1 MADLASRVTQPPAE
15 DAPAQDAPAQE
26 AAESNGEETTAAGGP
41 GLWDSEAK
49 IQVALTDLQSDENTP
64 FYSAT
69 TFEDLKL

>member
-15 DAPAQDAPAQE
+15 DAPAQE
-26 AAESNGEETTAAGGP
+26 AAGSNGEETGAGGP
-41 GLWDSEAK
+41 GLWDSEAQ